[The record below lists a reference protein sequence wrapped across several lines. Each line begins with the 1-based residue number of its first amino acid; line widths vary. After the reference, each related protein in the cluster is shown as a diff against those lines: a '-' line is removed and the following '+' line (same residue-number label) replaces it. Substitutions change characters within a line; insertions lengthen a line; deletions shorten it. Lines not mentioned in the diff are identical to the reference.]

1 MKVGT
6 DGVLLGAW
14 ADVTNAN
21 HILDIGTGS
30 GVIALMLAQRSN
42 ALAKID
48 AVDIEEKDVRQAG
61 ENFSNSPWQ
70 PKLNAYHSSIQSF
83 KPQNRYDLIVTNP
96 PFFINSFPA
105 PSFKRAAARHTKFL
119 PHDELLQAIA
129 RLLTPDGKFC
139 LIIPIFEGEIF
150 QSLAEDFKL
159 YPHKKTAFF
168 SRKEKPQERW
178 LIEFSFEQK
187 PIIENS
193 ILLYDH
199 DDTWSKQYQLLTNEF
214 YLNR

>member
-21 HILDIGTGS
+21 HVLDIGTGS

-42 ALAKID
+42 ASAKID
-48 AVDIEEKDVRQAG
+48 AVDIEEKDVRQAE
-61 ENFSNSPWQ
+61 ENFSKSPWH
-70 PKLNAYHSSIQSF
+70 PKLNTYHSAIQSF
-83 KPQNRYDLIVTNP
+83 KPQAKYDLIVTNP

-105 PSFKRAAARHTKFL
+105 PSLKRTTARHTNLL
-119 PHDELLQAIA
+119 PHNELLQAIV
-129 RLLTPDGKFC
+129 RLLKPDGKFC
-139 LIIPIFEGEIF
+139 LIIPTIEGEIF
-150 QSLAEDFKL
+150 QILAADFKL

-168 SRKEKPQERW
+168 SRKEIPQERW

-187 PIIENS
+187 PLIENS
-193 ILLYDH
+193 ILLYEH
-199 DDTWSKQYQLLTNEF
+199 DDTWSRQYQLLTNEF